1 MNLFVALPNHAGER
15 LSSPFPLTLHP
26 YSSPRSPSQ
35 DSFEDNGNRSLKLV
49 GLLMAFSIGNPVIVK
64 NLRLSLEVLRKDGIC
79 SNLSSIKIPGGSLS
93 SRELLRTVIRPGR
106 PESHPPAILAKYDQR
121 RDSGHIPQP

>member
-49 GLLMAFSIGNPVIVK
+49 GLLMAFFIGNPVIVK

-79 SNLSSIKIPGGSLS
+79 SNLSSIKIPGGLYLVENYSVQSLGQVD
-93 SRELLRTVIRPGR
+93 RRVI
-106 PESHPPAILAKYDQR
+106 HPLY
-121 RDSGHIPQP
+121 